1 MPRRLRQLNDSELG
15 TLSEKN
21 KQLLQYDHSQRKF
34 VLVTADTILAIAS
47 SDEDIGITDEF
58 VNLLEEEIDA
68 ANLEFDGVDG
78 GSF

>member
-34 VLVTADTILAIAS
+34 VLVTANTILGNAS
-47 SDEDIGITDEF
+47 SDGDISDALITK
-58 VNLLEEEIDA
+58 LEQEIDT
-68 ANLEFDGVDG
+68 ANLDFEKIDG

>member
-34 VLVTADTILAIAS
+34 VLVTANTILGNAAS
-47 SDEDIGITDEF
+47 GGDISDALVTT
-58 VNLLEEEIDA
+58 LEEKIDT
-68 ANLEFDGVDG
+68 ANLDFDGVDG

>member
-34 VLVTADTILAIAS
+34 VLVTANTILANAS
-47 SDEDIGITDEF
+47 SDGDISDALITK
-58 VNLLEEEIDA
+58 LEEEIDT
-68 ANLEFDGVDG
+68 ANLDFEKIDG

>member
-34 VLVTADTILAIAS
+34 VLVTANTILTNAS
-47 SDEDIGITDEF
+47 SSGDISDALVTT
-58 VNLLEEEIDA
+58 LEEEIDA
-68 ANLEFDGVDG
+68 ANLDFDGVDG

>member
-21 KQLLQYDHSQRKF
+21 KQLLQCDHSQRKF
-34 VLVTADTILAIAS
+34 VLVTANTILGNAS
-47 SDEDIGITDEF
+47 SDGDISDALITK
-58 VNLLEEEIDA
+58 LEQEIDT
-68 ANLEFDGVDG
+68 ANLDFEKIDG

>member
-34 VLVTADTILAIAS
+34 VLVTANTILANAS
-47 SDEDIGITDEF
+47 SSGDINDALVTT
-58 VNLLEEEIDA
+58 LEEEIDA
-68 ANLEFDGVDG
+68 ANLDFDGVDG

>member
-34 VLVTADTILAIAS
+34 VLVTANTILVNAS
-47 SDEDIGITDEF
+47 SGGDISDALVTT
-58 VNLLEEEIDA
+58 LEEEIDA

>member
-34 VLVTADTILAIAS
+34 VLVTANTILANAS
-47 SDEDIGITDEF
+47 SGGDINDALVTT
-58 VNLLEEEIDA
+58 LEEKIDA
-68 ANLEFDGVDG
+68 ANLDFDGVDG